1 MGSDRLKAVVK
12 LETVNE
18 RFLIKQGVPNLR
30 PFCHRCNSRRN
41 HDKRP
46 HHRSAF
52 FQRTRRAL
60 RGSHVYRRDA
70 GQLWRVTG
78 DLVVESK
85 LVDHCDGK
93 LGEDRD
99 CCFDR
104 YGMFSRHMCP
114 VKNGVNL
121 SYNLGSQSATSFQQR

>member
-12 LETVNE
+12 LDTVNE
-18 RFLIKQGVPNLR
+18 RFLIKQAALNLQR
-30 PFCHRCNSRRN
+30 SCHGCNSRRN

-46 HHRSAF
+46 HHRSTF
-52 FQRTRRAL
+52 FQCTRRTL
-60 RGSHVYRRDA
+60 RGPHVYRRNA
-70 GQLWRVTG
+70 GQLRRVTG

-93 LGEDRD
+93 LSEYGD

-104 YGMFSRHMCP
+104 YGMLARHMGP
-114 VKNGVNL
+114 VRMESVHRAIWTCL
-121 SYNLGSQSATSFQQR
+121 RDREH